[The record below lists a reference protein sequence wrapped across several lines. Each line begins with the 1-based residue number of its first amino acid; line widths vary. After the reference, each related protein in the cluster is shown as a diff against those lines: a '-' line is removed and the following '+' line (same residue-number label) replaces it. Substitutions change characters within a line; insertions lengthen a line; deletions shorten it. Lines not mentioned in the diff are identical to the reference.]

1 MWYINQ
7 DLNESGAYGTPQ
19 STPFAGAIAITDEQL
34 ETYLQYNGFVV
45 ITAEKDQIVVRPN
58 IELWEKWKVEN
69 PVLPDNSE
77 TLMEIK
83 SLKMQ
88 LEATDYK
95 IIKCSEY
102 QLLGEELPYNIAE
115 LHNERQALRN
125 RINELEASLVS
136 VEEVQ

>member
-7 DLNESGAYGTPQ
+7 NLTESGAYGTPQ
-19 STPFAGAIAITDEQL
+19 STPFTGAIAITDEQL

-58 IELWEKWKVEN
+58 VKLWEKWKVEN

-77 TLMEIK
+77 TLMEIE

-88 LEATDYK
+88 LESTDYK

-115 LHNERQALRN
+115 LHSERQALRD

>member
-7 DLNESGAYGTPQ
+7 NLTESGAYGTPQ

-45 ITAEKDQIVVRPN
+45 ITTEKDQIIVRPN
-58 IELWEKWKVEN
+58 VQLWEKWKVEN

-88 LEATDYK
+88 LESTDYK

-115 LHNERQALRN
+115 LHSERQALRN
-125 RINELEASLVS
+125 RINELEASLIS
-136 VEEVQ
+136 VEEAQ